1 VKWQL
6 GQEVINVLDGYN
18 GTTLFVSHSR
28 DEVYRIC
35 SDVAIM
41 CNGKIDTFG
50 EKKQVFNKPNT
61 ISAAMLT
68 GCKNISKAKK
78 IDETTIEATDWG
90 IRFVIK
96 THFDDMNFIGVRS
109 RFFKI
114 ATENEINSFE
124 IEIIKIIESP
134 FAITVMLKPNGK
146 NTPIFW
152 EVDKPYWEH
161 IKKTGMSKFLS
172 AQPDDIMLLK

>member
-1 VKWQL
+1 M
-6 GQEVINVLDGYN
+6 LDGYN

-35 SDVAIM
+35 SDIAIM

-50 EKKQVFNKPNT
+50 EKKQVFDNPNT

-90 IRFVIK
+90 ISFVVK
-96 THFDDMNFIGVRS
+96 PHLGQMNFIGIRAH
-109 RFFKI
+109 FFKI
-114 ATENEINSFE
+114 ANENEINSFQ
-124 IEIIKIIESP
+124 IEVIKIIESP
-134 FAITVMLKPNGK
+134 FAITVVLKPNGK
-146 NTPIFW
+146 STPIFW
-152 EVDKPYWEH
+152 EVDKPFWEQ
-161 IKKTGMSKFLS
+161 IKKTGMPKFLS
-172 AQPDDIMLLK
+172 AQPDDILLLK